1 MPDKTITLNID
12 KNKIKEFLS
21 YIKELS
27 SIDPTIIFNI
37 QNDVTILYSF
47 VGNDINDIH
56 AFKTVVLD
64 TNNLF
69 NKNREIQN
77 KIIFIIKDGK
87 KFFRNIQNFIDYD
100 EDIKIKISYND
111 EDSYSNYLNIN
122 NSKLRLKEISGDPVL
137 MSKEITKGDID
148 YLTNKDKSIFNFN
161 ISEVDFKKIKNMSN
175 IDTTNDILNIM
186 INNNELFI
194 GENKWEI
201 KICDIDKSNLNISF
215 PKKYFKNLK
224 FTDNTK
230 IYVYENYILVSDDNT
245 DLMIVLET
253 TV

>member
-1 MPDKTITLNID
+1 MPDKIITLNID
-12 KNKIKEFLS
+12 ENKIKDFLS

-27 SIDPTIIFNI
+27 SIDPTIILNI
-37 QNDVTILYSF
+37 QDDITILYSF
-47 VGNDINDIH
+47 VGNSINDIH
-56 AFKTVVLD
+56 AFKTVIFNTGD
-64 TNNLF
+64 IF
-69 NKNREIQN
+69 NKSREIQN

-87 KFFRNIQNFIDYD
+87 KFARNIQNFTDY
-100 EDIKIKISYND
+100 EEGIKLKMSYNT
-111 EDSYSNYLNIN
+111 EDSYSNYLSIN
-122 NSKLRLKEISGDPVL
+122 NSKLRLKEISGDPIL
-137 MSKEITKGDID
+137 MSKEIKKDDIE
-148 YLTNKDKSIFNFN
+148 YLTSKDKSIFNFN
-161 ISEVDFKKIKNMSN
+161 ISEMDFKKIKSMSN
-175 IDTTNDILNIM
+175 VDTTNDILNII

-201 KICDIDKSNLNISF
+201 KICNIEKSDLNVSF

-230 IYVYENYILVSDDNT
+230 IYVYENYILVSDNNT